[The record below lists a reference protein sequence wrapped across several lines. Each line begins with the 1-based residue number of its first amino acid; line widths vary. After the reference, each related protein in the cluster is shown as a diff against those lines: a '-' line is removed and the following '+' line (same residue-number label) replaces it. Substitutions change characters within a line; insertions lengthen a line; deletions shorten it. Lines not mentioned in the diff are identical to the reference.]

1 MAFSFCAAILSS
13 VCLSGAEKPYRF
25 AIVLGMNPPLTVHVF
40 QDRIALRVNAVICV
54 GEREEIEEA
63 LGLGQL
69 KEIFEGEV
77 VYRNDSIKK
86 DYVGVWGAR
95 NASRLRRLLRD
106 QGVALLIQRTRPP
119 DTRLLSFSTQSGHV
133 QK

>member
-1 MAFSFCAAILSS
+1 
-13 VCLSGAEKPYRF
+13 
-25 AIVLGMNPPLTVHVF
+25 MNPPLTVYVF
-40 QDRIALRVNAVICV
+40 HDRMALRVNAVVCV
-54 GEREEIEEA
+54 GGREEIEEA
-63 LGLGQL
+63 LGLDQL
-69 KEIFEGEV
+69 EEIFEGEV

-106 QGVALLIQRTRPP
+106 QGAALLIRRTPPP
-119 DTRLLSFSTQSGHV
+119 DTRLLSFSTQSGHL